1 MPCIDVFLEDSVV
14 IDGEVKGLGF
24 RLFGKESMSNDESR
38 GCMGGDDSISP
49 DTVTSVVGVIG
60 IGNLKSNARDDS
72 IVESEQG

>member
-1 MPCIDVFLEDSVV
+1 
-14 IDGEVKGLGF
+14 
-24 RLFGKESMSNDESR
+24 MSNDESR